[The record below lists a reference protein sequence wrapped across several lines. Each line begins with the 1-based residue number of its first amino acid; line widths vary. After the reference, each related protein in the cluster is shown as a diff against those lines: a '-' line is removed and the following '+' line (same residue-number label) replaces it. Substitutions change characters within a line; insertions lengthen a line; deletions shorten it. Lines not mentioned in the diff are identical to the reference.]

1 MREVLTMWDDT
12 VPDEHVVRAAKDACI
27 HEDIAARPGGYES
40 RVEEGGVNFSGGQRQ
55 RLEIARA
62 LVGHPTLLVLDEMG
76 YLPLEQVAT
85 SFLFQL
91 VSKRYTKGSI
101 IVTSNKSYAEW
112 GSVFGDEVAA
122 AAVIDR
128 LLHYSTTVNIRG
140 DSYRLKDK
148 KRAGV
153 FTVPTGKP
161 TA

>member
-1 MREVLTMWDDT
+1 MAPTSTSSPSPICLTSWRRWS
-12 VPDEHVVRAAKDACI
+12 E
-27 HEDIAARPGGYES
+27 
-40 RVEEGGVNFSGGQRQ
+40 N
-55 RLEIARA
+55 RLSDHLRS
-62 LVGHPTLLVLDEMG
+62 LRHPTLPILDEMG
-76 YLPLEQVAT
+76 YLPLDQVAT

-112 GSVFGDEVAA
+112 GSVFGDDVTP

-140 DSYRLKDK
+140 ESYRLKDK

-153 FTVPTGKP
+153 FSTATSHAREPPTWVF
-161 TA
+161 

>member
-1 MREVLTMWDDT
+1 M
-12 VPDEHVVRAAKDACI
+12 
-27 HEDIAARPGGYES
+27 
-40 RVEEGGVNFSGGQRQ
+40 
-55 RLEIARA
+55 
-62 LVGHPTLLVLDEMG
+62 
-76 YLPLEQVAT
+76 AT

-122 AAVIDR
+122 AVIDR

-140 DSYRLKDK
+140 DSYRPKDK

-153 FTVPTGKP
+153 FTTPAAKP